1 MTWGWGHRQ
10 GGSRAFFIQGRQN
23 RRTEFIREGRQRG
36 GSGSGRLCT
45 AANPFLLQL
54 TLLLLPP
61 AFLCGRRSPLTP
73 PQLLP
78 FCKLHVFFFFFQ
90 VCLISFCNGRRIC
103 SQQEGAHHFLLL
115 FPKYKQ
121 HLRTGGCEPTTM
133 HFLGFQRDAVARK
146 ESIYPMAFSKPPF
159 SLWHTLLLC
168 LQADT

>member
-10 GGSRAFFIQGRQN
+10 GGIRAFFIQGRQN
-23 RRTEFIREGRQRG
+23 RKTELIREGRQRG

-61 AFLCGRRSPLTP
+61 AFLCGSQSPPYTP
-73 PQLLP
+73 STLSSLQTSRL
-78 FCKLHVFFFFFQ
+78 FFFFE
-90 VCLISFCNGRRIC
+90 VCLVSFRNGRRIC

-133 HFLGFQRDAVARK
+133 HFLGFQRDAVARE

-159 SLWHTLLLC
+159 SLWHMLLLC